1 MEIVIIDVG
10 SVNTHSA
17 KNGRQ
22 YQSLEITY
30 KNDQGQA
37 QSKKLMSFAAP
48 EVFKTAQGWTKG
60 DAINV
65 STEKDANGYW
75 QWKKILGAGEQDTAT
90 QSTPSST
97 NSSTRVSGSNY
108 PTMEERA
115 QTQAYIIKQSSLSN
129 AVATLNIKG
138 TKDLTESPEGAV
150 IALAKLYE
158 NYVFGIEPKK
168 DLQDIDDDLDMLT

>member
-48 EVFKTAQGWTKG
+48 EVFKIAQGWTKG

-129 AVATLNIKG
+129 AVATLAVSGK
-138 TKDLTESPEGAV
+138 TVQSKDV
-150 IALAKLYE
+150 IELANLYQ